1 MYKIFSKS
9 VVAVVFQNV
18 FYLEMHQNNFFLFLK
33 NYFWYQPIKIIWKHQ
48 KYINLKQ
55 RKKNQIF
62 KKHFWN
68 AKTNKVLRNSVKK
81 ACKNFFIKTAFQTQ
95 FFSRPRNTKHS
106 LVCYQTSCCVC
117 STTNIK
123 ANEKQTRPIL
133 ILKMKILKK
142 N

>member
-1 MYKIFSKS
+1 VWLRLFFKMFFTWKCIKIIFFIFKKLFLIS
-9 VVAVVFQNV
+9 A
-18 FYLEMHQNNFFLFLK
+18 HQNNLK
-33 NYFWYQPIKIIWKHQ
+33 TPKIYQFEAK
-48 KYINLKQ
+48 
-55 RKKNQIF
+55 KKNQIF

-81 ACKNFFIKTAFQTQ
+81 TCKNFFIKTAFQTQ

-123 ANEKQTRPIL
+123 ANEKQTRRIL
-133 ILKMKILKK
+133 ILKMKIF
-142 N
+142 